1 MMSIELLNHDK
12 FVAKLQQYKDA
23 SRRNMARVINDKLG
37 DVAVTA
43 IGTTYRTNTAKIASE
58 IQRVEGRVV
67 TKKVFKPFG
76 LTKSGKVKKRKIG
89 EYAVGYKAKSVSY
102 AGTYKLVNW
111 LLKNRGLPTLG
122 KTKLGFGGLG
132 MSGGNPP
139 KVGTIGALARRL
151 VAGRKRS
158 INYIRNGW
166 AAAAAV
172 FGKRAKLTRGDYSL
186 EAIKRLGGG
195 TRAESDKV
203 RMEGIIFNRAGDL
216 DTRYYPVRK
225 RAISGAVAVG
235 KPGLEEAVEI
245 VMKDMNVYLSGE
257 NKKSSDKLKL

>member
-1 MMSIELLNHDK
+1 MLQIDLLNQTK
-12 FVAKLQQYKDA
+12 FIHKLQQYQQVSKK
-23 SRRNMARVINDKLG
+23 NMADVINQKLG

-43 IGTTYRTNTAKIASE
+43 IGTTYRTNTAQIASE
-58 IQRVEGRVV
+58 LQRVESQVV

-122 KTKLGFGGLG
+122 KTKLGIGGLG
-132 MSGGNPP
+132 MGT
-139 KVGTIGALARRL
+139 KLGTIGALARRL

-158 INYIRNGW
+158 VNYIRNGW

-172 FGKRAKLTRGDYSL
+172 FGKRGNLTRGDYSL
-186 EAIKRLGGG
+186 EAIKRLGG
-195 TRAESDKV
+195 
-203 RMEGIIFNRAGDL
+203 
-216 DTRYYPVRK
+216 
-225 RAISGAVAVG
+225 VA
-235 KPGLEEAVEI
+235 KSHFLGLYV
-245 VMKDMNVYLSGE
+245 N
-257 NKKSSDKLKL
+257 